1 MLETWEDIIAPIL
14 IPFTEDQQNED
25 DIDSTAYSEPTIKE
39 LKEMM
44 NARPLEEGYSV
55 RMAAMVLPLSLKQ
68 YYDAFLADDAPSGLD
83 QYLSAVSNTVLKN
96 GTWKKATTLAPEEQ
110 RTAYGYPV
118 SNIKT
123 IGFTTQTGNPFAPV
137 SNSDATFLE
146 YLHTDTEI
154 GMASIVWGADQ
165 FIVSDFKYF
174 EKREILSPDPRS
186 NQVVVRCQYKVV
198 WLSHPFGVWKI
209 IDNAV
214 ANRIKDSEKILKT
227 WFPAKAK
234 DFLKTVPK
242 QLMVSQTTPE
252 VRLALE
258 P

>member
-1 MLETWEDIIAPIL
+1 
-14 IPFTEDQQNED
+14 
-25 DIDSTAYSEPTIKE
+25 
-39 LKEMM
+39 
-44 NARPLEEGYSV
+44 
-55 RMAAMVLPLSLKQ
+55 
-68 YYDAFLADDAPSGLD
+68 
-83 QYLSAVSNTVLKN
+83 
-96 GTWKKATTLAPEEQ
+96 
-110 RTAYGYPV
+110 
-118 SNIKT
+118 
-123 IGFTTQTGNPFAPV
+123 
-137 SNSDATFLE
+137 
-146 YLHTDTEI
+146 
-154 GMASIVWGADQ
+154 MASIVWGADQ

-227 WFPAKAK
+227 WFPAKAR

-258 P
+258 SQQTVTAISSKEIASNTVFDNSTISFALIAFFVAVLMIVFVIVRKCFGPKKITKAVLVPPSDYLSPFTFLSSTSEPINSWNSTL